1 MVKASDFDSD
11 MHRFESYS
19 SCQVLRPRSSVVEHR
34 LDKARVGGSFPP
46 GGTKFLLTAAAV
58 GYIIEIFHSSTAVV
72 QETVNLLVVGSIPA
86 CGAKFEVRSHNG
98 IGADC

>member
-1 MVKASDFDSD
+1 MQTAILILLGVRQVGKASDFDSD

-46 GGTKFLLTAAAV
+46 GGTKFLLTVTAV
-58 GYIIEIFHSSTAVV
+58 DYIIALSEGGQDGNA
-72 QETVNLLVVGSIPA
+72 
-86 CGAKFEVRSHNG
+86 
-98 IGADC
+98 ADC